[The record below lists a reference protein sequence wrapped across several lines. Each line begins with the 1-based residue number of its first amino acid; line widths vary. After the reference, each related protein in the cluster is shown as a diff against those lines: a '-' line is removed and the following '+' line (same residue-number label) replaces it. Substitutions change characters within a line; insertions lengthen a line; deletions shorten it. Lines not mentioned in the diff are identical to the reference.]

1 MLVDSFMSF
10 NFRNVHSNYV
20 LSRLGNKVNRIFRF
34 FSNLVILAIRP
45 SVFCELLPNIRSIPR
60 MFFAANPKWPIQFF
74 GKFK

>member
-1 MLVDSFMSF
+1 MLVDSFMSC

-45 SVFCELLPNIRSIPR
+45 SVFCELLPNIHSILR
-60 MFFAANPKWPIQFF
+60 TFFAAHLKWSIQFF